1 MKKKRTLILIGA
13 VGILLAVRTIT
24 SFAADGKWTLTDAGY
39 TFTYSDGRKAR
50 GTWEDID
57 GEWYHFDR
65 NGIMET
71 GWKTVGNIRY
81 HFNQDGSLSEGWQYD
96 GPGGG
101 NWYYY
106 DSAGN
111 AKIQWFQDKGNW
123 YWFDSDGKM
132 NKEAVRTIKGKT
144 YAFRPDGS
152 MRVNEY
158 AGFSYTDYDGQ
169 PDPAGDILT
178 VNADGTAKTVSEAE
192 ENEIAVYIN
201 AFPDG
206 WRKKFRDDGWR
217 FVYCPSGGA
226 YRTFKDKRGNVL
238 YSCNYSLDEEKKE
251 LRFSKTDA
259 VKGGFGAYVY
269 ENSGD
274 EMKKDQFPELPM
286 WTPGTKRVYISM
298 AILLVYMLVLSTLGF
313 IIPSVIMLF
322 AFCQWFHKGAFWKNA
337 LISVIVVLAI
347 YFIFKNFLNVPIDFG
362 MFSI

>member
-1 MKKKRTLILIGA
+1 
-13 VGILLAVRTIT
+13 
-24 SFAADGKWTLTDAGY
+24 
-39 TFTYSDGRKAR
+39 
-50 GTWEDID
+50 
-57 GEWYHFDR
+57 
-65 NGIMET
+65 MET

-169 PDPAGDILT
+169 PDPAGDILA

-192 ENEIAVYIN
+192 KNEIAVYIN

-206 WRKKFRDDGWR
+206 
-217 FVYCPSGGA
+217 SG
-226 YRTFKDKRGNVL
+226 
-238 YSCNYSLDEEKKE
+238 
-251 LRFSKTDA
+251 
-259 VKGGFGAYVY
+259 
-269 ENSGD
+269 
-274 EMKKDQFPELPM
+274 
-286 WTPGTKRVYISM
+286 
-298 AILLVYMLVLSTLGF
+298 
-313 IIPSVIMLF
+313 II
-322 AFCQWFHKGAFWKNA
+322 
-337 LISVIVVLAI
+337 
-347 YFIFKNFLNVPIDFG
+347 
-362 MFSI
+362 

>member
-13 VGILLAVRTIT
+13 VGILLAVQTIT

-96 GPGGG
+96 GPGDG

-144 YAFRPDGS
+144 T
-152 MRVNEY
+152 
-158 AGFSYTDYDGQ
+158 TDSRIRRG
-169 PDPAGDILT
+169 I
-178 VNADGTAKTVSEAE
+178 
-192 ENEIAVYIN
+192 
-201 AFPDG
+201 F
-206 WRKKFRDDGWR
+206 WR
-217 FVYCPSGGA
+217 
-226 YRTFKDKRGNVL
+226 
-238 YSCNYSLDEEKKE
+238 
-251 LRFSKTDA
+251 
-259 VKGGFGAYVY
+259 
-269 ENSGD
+269 
-274 EMKKDQFPELPM
+274 
-286 WTPGTKRVYISM
+286 
-298 AILLVYMLVLSTLGF
+298 STR
-313 IIPSVIMLF
+313 MERRRR
-322 AFCQWFHKGAFWKNA
+322 
-337 LISVIVVLAI
+337 
-347 YFIFKNFLNVPIDFG
+347 
-362 MFSI
+362 

>member
-13 VGILLAVRTIT
+13 VGILLAVQTIT

-169 PDPAGDILT
+169 PDPAGDILA

-192 ENEIAVYIN
+192 KNEIAVYIN

-274 EMKKDQFPELPM
+274 DMKKDQFPKAARYRFAEIAQATGLPE
-286 WTPGTKRVYISM
+286 GAKREYD
-298 AILLVYMLVLSTLGF
+298 
-313 IIPSVIMLF
+313 VIFGALF
-322 AFCQWFHKGAFWKNA
+322 HIYQDPDAWNA
-337 LISVIVVLAI
+337 LKAKASDITWTIERIADNRSADGRLD
-347 YFIFKNFLNVPIDFG
+347 LE
-362 MFSI
+362 